1 MRKNGQGKVDDF
13 KRHFLIFR
21 CWLTS
26 ITGLF
31 PSYWRGKFLVFFP
44 RNLSTSSSGDDR
56 PQYAAIFAEEVFVSS
71 SSRSPLKNT
80 TKSNDRW
87 DARRTDF
94 TELWRRE
101 SAHSDCNAGLE
112 CIELRRWRRRRHHR
126 FFSAI
131 ALEKIF
137 FLFLGSPTRCDRARN
152 EKNIFPKQPNIWP
165 QSPIISLLA
174 RTQDIV
180 SSTWSSSYYF
190 AVAQFVD
197 LLTDR
202 YTWWMPRIIHERIKK
217 TSQPRNI
224 GGKKKFLF
232 FLFLLVFLSLQIT
245 LRDNRIKIWKHCPPN
260 PTVWLDQSSGRS
272 ITNDA
277 NRQEWKTIE
286 TRQ

>member
-137 FLFLGSPTRCDRARN
+137 FSFRVSHPLWSC
-152 EKNIFPKQPNIWP
+152 EKRKKYIPKTTNIWP
-165 QSPIISLLA
+165 QSPIISPRYCVVRDPLPTILPLHSLL
-174 RTQDIV
+174 I
-180 SSTWSSSYYF
+180 SW
-190 AVAQFVD
+190 
-197 LLTDR
+197 
-202 YTWWMPRIIHERIKK
+202 RIAIHDECHGSFTSASKK
-217 TSQPRNI
+217 PANLETS
-224 GGKKKFLF
+224 GKKKSCCFFFYFCWFFYLF
-232 FLFLLVFLSLQIT
+232 KLL
-245 LRDNRIKIWKHCPPN
+245 C
-260 PTVWLDQSSGRS
+260 
-272 ITNDA
+272 
-277 NRQEWKTIE
+277 ETIE
-286 TRQ
+286 SKYENIVHPIPQCDWTNHQVDPSRTMPTDKNGRQ

>member
-137 FLFLGSPTRCDRARN
+137 FFFLGSPTRCDRARN
-152 EKNIFPKQPNIWP
+152 EKIYSQNNQIFDHNLQSFPSLHVPKILCLVRDPLPTILP
-165 QSPIISLLA
+165 LHSLLISWRIA
-174 RTQDIV
+174 IHDEC
-180 SSTWSSSYYF
+180 
-190 AVAQFVD
+190 
-197 LLTDR
+197 TDHSR
-202 YTWWMPRIIHERIKK
+202 AHQKNQP
-217 TSQPRNI
+217 TSKHR
-224 GGKKKFLF
+224 GKKKSCCFFYFCWFFYLF
-232 FLFLLVFLSLQIT
+232 KLL
-245 LRDNRIKIWKHCPPN
+245 C
-260 PTVWLDQSSGRS
+260 
-272 ITNDA
+272 
-277 NRQEWKTIE
+277 ETIE
-286 TRQ
+286 SKYENIVHPIPQCDWTNHQVDPSRTMPTDKNGRQ